1 MEYKIEDKALIERL
15 KQKIAANKFS
25 KHIKLQYDSVEVGK
39 TKAHIDI
46 EEFHHQQNGYAHGGL
61 LATLCDIAAGFAAYS
76 VIPIDRQVVTGE
88 IKTSYF
94 RAGKAKRLFVEGWV
108 VKPGR
113 RVVFCE
119 AEVYYLDD
127 KQKRKTVVKSNT
139 TMIVIGEDF

>member
-1 MEYKIEDKALIERL
+1 MKYNIENEALQKRL
-15 KQKIAANKFS
+15 AQKLEANKFS
-25 KHIKLQYDSVEVGK
+25 KHIKLQYDSIEVGK
-39 TKAHIDI
+39 LCAHINI

-76 VIPIDRQVVTGE
+76 VIPIDKQVVTGE
-88 IKTSYF
+88 IKTSYY
-94 RAGKAKRLFVEGWV
+94 RAGKAKTLYVEGWV

-119 AEVYYLDD
+119 AEVYFLDED
-127 KQKRKTVVKSNT
+127 EKRKTVVKANT